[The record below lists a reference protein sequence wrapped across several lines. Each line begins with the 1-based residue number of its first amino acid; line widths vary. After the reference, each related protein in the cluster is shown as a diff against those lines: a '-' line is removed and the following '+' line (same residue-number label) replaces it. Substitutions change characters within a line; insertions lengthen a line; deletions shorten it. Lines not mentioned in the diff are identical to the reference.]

1 MKQCRFC
8 DAEVPFYSSDSY
20 CFKCKLIAD
29 YESFKAQ
36 LANREPLSEA
46 ECAREDLENNL

>member
-8 DAEVPFYSSDSY
+8 DNSVPYYGSDT

-36 LANREPLSEA
+36 LANREPLTEA